1 MKLITDGSKVAAKAM
16 AEGKIASQA
25 EANRLVIG
33 ADVSGLDPERPLV
46 LHYPHKWKPYDL
58 VDIDFLSA
66 VRKGD
71 WKLVYRMQSGELEL
85 YDLAN
90 DIGEQHNLAAEQP
103 GKVNE
108 LAAELGGKL
117 RGWKAPMP
125 TVRRTGKPVAMPDEL
140 LK

>member
-1 MKLITDGSKVAAKAM
+1 MIP
-16 AEGKIASQA
+16 AE
-25 EANRLVIG
+25 
-33 ADVSGLDPERPLV
+33 VSGIDPQRPLV
-46 LHYPHKWKPYDL
+46 VHYPHKWKPYDL

-71 WKLVYRMQSGELEL
+71 WKLVYRMQTGELEL
-85 YDLAN
+85 YNLAD

-103 GKVNE
+103 AKVKE
-108 LAAELGGKL
+108 LAAELGSKL

-140 LK
+140 VK

>member
-1 MKLITDGSKVAAKAM
+1 M
-16 AEGKIASQA
+16 
-25 EANRLVIG
+25 
-33 ADVSGLDPERPLV
+33 
-46 LHYPHKWKPYDL
+46 
-58 VDIDFLSA
+58 
-66 VRKGD
+66 RKGD

-90 DIGEQHNLAAEQP
+90 DIGEQRNLAAEQP
-103 GKVNE
+103 GKVKE